1 MTSEQLIMQLIL
13 AINEE
18 DLKTTI
24 DLVDKLN
31 ILKPDNEAETEKLFL
46 LLQLSSPDNGGYTN
60 FQFNEC
66 IDYILKNLYNLE
78 KNNTILF
85 HRLRNRMRVTEDPD
99 YIRDYVEE
107 LLSKDAKDYNVSDND
122 LLQTLIE
129 AIVKLRDRNK
139 IIHYFTIVQNKFF
152 PEEE

>member
-1 MTSEQLIMQLIL
+1 MTSEQLIMQLVI

-18 DLKTTI
+18 DLEATI

-31 ILKPDNEAETEKLFL
+31 ILQPDTKEETEKLFI
-46 LLQLSSPDNGGYTN
+46 LLQLSTPDNGGYTN
-60 FQFNEC
+60 FQFNQC

-78 KNNTILF
+78 ENNTILF
-85 HRLRNRMRVTEDPD
+85 HRLRNRMRVIEDTD
-99 YIRDYVEE
+99 YIENYIEE
-107 LLSKDAKDYNVSDND
+107 LLNKNAEEYNISNAD

-139 IIHYFTIVQNKFF
+139 IIHYFAIIQDKFF